1 MTSKLKSMYKTLMR
15 RKPLQD
21 TGESRLAKVLTTFD
35 LTALSIGSTLGVGVY
50 VLAGQVSKNLAGPA
64 SIISFLIAAI
74 ASIFAGL
81 CYAEFGARVPKAGSA
96 YVYSY
101 VTIGEFVAFIIGW
114 NLIMEYAIGSASVVK
129 AMGKYLDSLLNKSMS
144 TFFRATVPMN
154 IQGLGPYP
162 DFFAFGVTMLFSWA
176 IAIGAKESSTIN
188 SIFTLVNLSVVL
200 FVIAVGL
207 FKVAP
212 SNWSIPASSVPK
224 VDSQGQATDYGSGG
238 FMPYGVSG
246 VLKGAATAFYGF
258 IGFDC
263 VATAGEEAK
272 NPRKSIPI
280 AVVVSLL
287 IIFLAYFG
295 ISTVLTMMLPYYD
308 QDEEA
313 PLPHVFKHFDLT
325 IPQYVVSVGALCAL
339 CTSLMGAMFP
349 LPRIVFA
356 MASDGLLFRFMGV
369 VSEKHRTPFNGTMVT
384 GFLTAILA
392 AVFDLDQLIDMMSIG
407 TLLAYSMVAGCVL
420 ILRYDFEER
429 HQSGRTIDEVD
440 NFNFL
445 NGFFNNKRGQVPTK
459 YTSKT
464 VSFGIALFAVFC
476 IPFSL
481 ILIKF
486 EENFLATT
494 KLDVV
499 LLGVSSLP
507 LILILF
513 IISRQPVSG
522 TKLFFKVPM
531 VPWLPGVSI
540 LINIYL
546 MMRLNTATWIRFGI
560 WISIGLVIYF
570 TYSMR
575 NSEEKKRLQKKN
587 RSVESS
593 TSNMQPLICL
603 SHSSSVS
610 NNL

>member
-1 MTSKLKSMYKTLMR
+1 M
-15 RKPLQD
+15 
-21 TGESRLAKVLTTFD
+21 A
-35 LTALSIGSTLGVGVY
+35 
-50 VLAGQVSKNLAGPA
+50 
-64 SIISFLIAAI
+64 
-74 ASIFAGL
+74 
-81 CYAEFGARVPKAGSA
+81 
-96 YVYSY
+96 
-101 VTIGEFVAFIIGW
+101 
-114 NLIMEYAIGSASVVK
+114 
-129 AMGKYLDSLLNKSMS
+129 
-144 TFFRATVPMN
+144 
-154 IQGLGPYP
+154 
-162 DFFAFGVTMLFSWA
+162 
-176 IAIGAKESSTIN
+176 
-188 SIFTLVNLSVVL
+188 VVL
-200 FVIAVGL
+200 FVIVVGL
-207 FKVAP
+207 FKVSP

-224 VDSQGQATDYGSGG
+224 VDSQGRETDYGSGG

-287 IIFLAYFG
+287 IIFLSYFG
-295 ISTVLTMMLPYYD
+295 ISAVLTMMLPYYN

-356 MASDGLLFRFMGV
+356 MASDGLLFKFMGV
-369 VSEKHRTPFNGTMVT
+369 VSEKYRTPFNGTMVT
-384 GFLTAILA
+384 GFLTAVLA

-429 HQSGRTIDEVD
+429 HQTGRAIDEMCSSSY
-440 NFNFL
+440 FM
-445 NGFFNNKRGQVPTK
+445 GFFQNKRGQVPTK
-459 YTSKT
+459 FTSKT
-464 VSFGIALFAVFC
+464 VSFGIGLFAVLC

-494 KLDVV
+494 KLDVI
-499 LLGVSSLP
+499 LLGVSSIP

-513 IISRQPVSG
+513 VISRQPVSG
-522 TKLFFKVPM
+522 IKLFFKVPM

-546 MMRLNTATWIRFGI
+546 MMRLNSATWIRFSI
-560 WISIGLVIYF
+560 WIVIGLVIYF
-570 TYSMR
+570 TYSIR
-575 NSEEKKRLQKKN
+575 NSEEKRRLQKKN

-593 TSNMQPLICL
+593 TNNMQPLICL
-603 SHSSSVS
+603 SNSSSVS
-610 NNL
+610 HN